1 MAGAAIP
8 QASPQASQ
16 GSQTSNDFYF
26 NPIDPAFRD
35 NPYPHYPAL
44 LSGAPRKFNVFI
56 PTTLV
61 ARYADCLAVLRDPEH
76 FSSRPPA
83 MLAQLRAEF
92 GPFAGAT
99 TMLDS
104 DPPVHT
110 RLRRLVT
117 RAFTSRRV
125 KDIEPRIRAIA
136 EELLGRIARKG
147 DFDLMNDFAG
157 PLPVIVIAEMLGVP
171 AEEHTQFKT
180 WSNQIIE
187 GGRGSFRGVA
197 PGEQVKSTSQELRAY
212 LADQIERRR
221 RAPGE
226 DLITALVQAHDEG
239 GALAADELLA
249 FVVLLLLAGN
259 ETTTN
264 LIGNGTL
271 ALMRHPDQLSRL
283 RGDLSL
289 IPTAIDEMLRFDS
302 PVQSTV
308 RTCAVAT
315 NVGGTE
321 VAVGELL
328 FVILAAA
335 NHDPRHFENPDTFDV
350 ARTPNDHLAFGEGIH
365 FCLGANLARMEGA
378 IAISSMLERLP
389 NLRLATP
396 DAPPQYRG
404 SYLLRGLK
412 ALPMTMS

>member
-1 MAGAAIP
+1 MAGAAVP
-8 QASPQASQ
+8 QA
-16 GSQTSNDFYF
+16 SNDFYF
-26 NPIDPAFRD
+26 NPIDPSFRD

-44 LSGAPRKFNVFI
+44 LSGSPRKFNIFI

-61 ARYADCLAVLRDPEH
+61 ARYDDCLAVLRDPEH

-83 MLAQLRAEF
+83 MLQQLRAEF

-110 RLRRLVT
+110 RLRRLVS
-117 RAFTSRRV
+117 RAFTPRRI

-136 EELLGRIARKG
+136 DELLDRIAPEG
-147 DFDLMNDFAG
+147 SFDLMDEFAG

-171 AEEHTQFKT
+171 PEEHTQFKT

-187 GGRGSFRGVA
+187 GGRGAFRGVA
-197 PGEQVKSTSQELRAY
+197 PGEQVKTTSQELRAY
-212 LADQIERRR
+212 LTAQIERRR
-221 RAPGE
+221 NEPGE

-271 ALMRHPDQLSRL
+271 ALMRHPDQLQRL

-289 IPTAIDEMLRFDS
+289 MPSAIDEMLRFDS

-308 RTCAVAT
+308 RTCAIAT
-315 NVGGTE
+315 NVGGTD
-321 VAVGELL
+321 VAIGELL

-335 NHDPRHFENPDTFDV
+335 NHDPQRFPNPDAFDV

-365 FCLGANLARMEGA
+365 FCLGANLARLEGA
-378 IAISSMLERLP
+378 IAISSMLERFP
-389 NLRLATP
+389 MLRLANP
-396 DAPPQYRG
+396 DASLQYRG

-412 ALPMTMS
+412 TLPMAIA

>member
-1 MAGAAIP
+1 VADAAVTR
-8 QASPQASQ
+8 A
-16 GSQTSNDFYF
+16 SNDFYF
-26 NPIDPAFRD
+26 NPIDPSFRD

-44 LSGAPRKFNVFI
+44 RTGPPRKFNVFI

-61 ARYADCLAVLRDPEH
+61 ARYDNCIAVLRDYEH
-76 FSSRPPA
+76 FSSQPPPA
-83 MLAQLRAEF
+83 LKQLRAEF

-110 RLRRLVT
+110 RLRRLVG
-117 RAFTSRRV
+117 RAFTSRRI
-125 KDIEPRIRAIA
+125 KDIEPRIRVITDELLDRIA
-136 EELLGRIARKG
+136 EAGS
-147 DFDLMNDFAG
+147 FDLMANFAG

-171 AEEHTQFKT
+171 PEEHAQFKV

-197 PGEQVKSTSQELRAY
+197 PDEQVRPAAQELRAF
-212 LADQIERRR
+212 LAEQIERRR
-221 RAPGE
+221 REPGE

-271 ALMRHPDQLSRL
+271 ALMRHPDQLARL
-283 RGDLSL
+283 RGDLAL
-289 IPTAIDEMLRFDS
+289 MPTAIDEMLRYDS

-308 RTCAVAT
+308 RTCVAST
-315 NVGGTE
+315 DVGGAE
-321 VAVGELL
+321 VAAGELL
-328 FVILAAA
+328 FVILASA
-335 NHDPRHFENPDTFDV
+335 NHDSAKFPNADRFDV

-365 FCLGANLARMEGA
+365 FCLGANLARLEGA
-378 IAISSMLERLP
+378 IGISSMLQRFP
-389 NLRLATP
+389 KLRLADP
-396 DAPPQYRG
+396 DAKLEYRG
-404 SYLLRGLK
+404 SYLLRGLR
-412 ALPMTMS
+412 ALPIAIG

>member
-1 MAGAAIP
+1 MTEAAAP
-8 QASPQASQ
+8 QPSD
-16 GSQTSNDFYF
+16 DFYF
-26 NPIDPAFRD
+26 NPIDPSFRD

-44 LSGAPRKFNVFI
+44 RAGSPRKFNVFI

-61 ARYADCLAVLRDPEH
+61 ARYDDCLAVLRDYEH
-76 FSSRPPA
+76 FSSQPPA

-117 RAFTSRRV
+117 RAFTSRRI
-125 KDIEPRIRAIA
+125 KDIEPRIRTIA
-136 EELLGRIARKG
+136 NELLDRIARQ
-147 DFDLMNDFAG
+147 DSFDLMNDFAG

-171 AEEHTQFKT
+171 PEEHAQFKT

-187 GGRGSFRGVA
+187 GGRGSFRGAA
-197 PGEQVKSTSQELRAY
+197 PGEEVKARSQELRAY
-212 LADQIERRR
+212 LANQIERRR
-221 RAPGE
+221 REPGE

-283 RGDLSL
+283 RGDLTL
-289 IPTAIDEMLRFDS
+289 MPTAIDEMLRFDS

-308 RTCAVAT
+308 RSCNVAA
-315 NVGGTE
+315 NVGGTD
-321 VAVGELL
+321 VAVGELV

-335 NHDPRHFENPDTFDV
+335 NHDPAQFENPDAFDI
-350 ARTPNDHLAFGEGIH
+350 ARTPNDHMAFGEGIH

-378 IAISSMLERLP
+378 IAISSMLERFP
-389 NLRLATP
+389 KLRLANP
-396 DAPPQYRG
+396 GAALEYRG

-412 ALPMTMS
+412 ALPMSMG

>member
-1 MAGAAIP
+1 MAGAAVP
-8 QASPQASQ
+8 QA
-16 GSQTSNDFYF
+16 SNDFYF
-26 NPIDPAFRD
+26 NPIDPSFRD

-44 LSGAPRKFNVFI
+44 LTGAPRKFNIFI

-61 ARYADCLAVLRDPEH
+61 ARYDDCLAVLRDHEH

-83 MLAQLRAEF
+83 MLQQLRAEF

-110 RLRRLVT
+110 RLRRLVS
-117 RAFTSRRV
+117 RAFTPRRI

-136 EELLGRIARKG
+136 AELLDRIAREG
-147 DFDLMNDFAG
+147 SFDLMDEFAG

-171 AEEHTQFKT
+171 PAEHAQFKT

-187 GGRGSFRGVA
+187 GGRGTFRGAA
-197 PGEQVKSTSQELRAY
+197 PGEQVKATSQELRSY
-212 LADQIERRR
+212 LTKQIERRR
-221 RAPGE
+221 SDPGD

-239 GALAADELLA
+239 SALAADELLA

-271 ALMRHPDQLSRL
+271 ALMRHPEQLDRL
-283 RGDLSL
+283 RGEPSL
-289 IPTAIDEMLRFDS
+289 MPSAIDEMLRFDS

-308 RTCAVAT
+308 RTCAAGT

-335 NHDPRHFENPDTFDV
+335 NHDPRRFPNPDTFDV
-350 ARTPNDHLAFGEGIH
+350 SRSPNDHLAFGEGIH
-365 FCLGANLARMEGA
+365 FCLGANLARLEGA
-378 IAISSMLERLP
+378 IAISSMLERFP
-389 NLRLATP
+389 KLRLANR
-396 DAPPQYRG
+396 DAPLQYRG

-412 ALPMTMS
+412 TLPMTIR

>member
-8 QASPQASQ
+8 QASLQA
-16 GSQTSNDFYF
+16 SNDFYF
-26 NPIDPAFRD
+26 NPIDPGFRD

-61 ARYADCLAVLRDPEH
+61 ARYDDCLAVLRDFEH

-110 RLRRLVT
+110 RLRRLVS
-117 RAFTSRRV
+117 RAFTSRRI
-125 KDIEPRIRAIA
+125 KDLEPRIRVIA
-136 EELLGRIARKG
+136 ADLLERIARKG
-147 DFDLMNDFAG
+147 EFDLMDDFAG
-157 PLPVIVIAEMLGVP
+157 PLPVMVIAEMLGVP

-197 PGEQVKSTSQELRAY
+197 PGEQAKATSQELRAY

-221 RAPGE
+221 RDPGE
-226 DLITALVQAHDEG
+226 DLVTALVQAHDEG

-271 ALMRHPDQLSRL
+271 ALMRHPDQLARL

-289 IPTAIDEMLRFDS
+289 MPTAIDEMLRFDS

-308 RTCAVAT
+308 RTCAIAT
-315 NVGGTE
+315 NVGGTD

-335 NHDPRHFENPDTFDV
+335 NHDPRQFENPDTFDV
-350 ARTPNDHLAFGEGIH
+350 GRTANDHLAFGEGIH

-378 IAISSMLERLP
+378 IAISSMLEGFP
-389 NLRLATP
+389 KLRLT
-396 DAPPQYRG
+396 DAEAKLEYRG

-412 ALPMTMS
+412 ALPMTAG

>member
-1 MAGAAIP
+1 MAGAA
-8 QASPQASQ
+8 SPQA
-16 GSQTSNDFYF
+16 SNDFYF
-26 NPIDPAFRD
+26 NPIDPSFRD

-44 LSGAPRKFNVFI
+44 LLGAPRKFNVFI

-61 ARYADCLAVLRDPEH
+61 ARYDDCLAVLRDPER

-83 MLAQLRAEF
+83 MLQQLRAEF

-110 RLRRLVT
+110 RLRRLVN

-125 KDIEPRIRAIA
+125 KDMEPRIRAIA
-136 EELLGRIARKG
+136 SDLLDRIARKG
-147 DFDLMNDFAG
+147 EFDLMNDFAG

-171 AEEHTQFKT
+171 AEEHAQFKT

-197 PGEQVKSTSQELRAY
+197 PGEQVKTTSNELRSY
-212 LADQIERRR
+212 LASQIERRR
-221 RAPGE
+221 SVPGE

-289 IPTAIDEMLRFDS
+289 VPTAIDEMLRFDS

-308 RTCAVAT
+308 RTCAVAA

-321 VAVGELL
+321 VAAGELM

-335 NHDPRHFENPDTFDV
+335 NHDPGQFPNPDTFEV
-350 ARTPNDHLAFGEGIH
+350 TRTPNDHLAFGEGIH

-378 IAISSMLERLP
+378 IAISSMLERFAK
-389 NLRLATP
+389 LRLANP
-396 DAPPQYRG
+396 DAPPAYRG

-412 ALPMTMS
+412 ELPMATT

>member
-1 MAGAAIP
+1 MAGAGAP
-8 QASPQASQ
+8 
-16 GSQTSNDFYF
+16 QTSSDFYF
-26 NPIDPAFRD
+26 NPIDPSFRD

-44 LSGAPRKFNVFI
+44 LAGAPRKFNVFL

-61 ARYADCLAVLRDPEH
+61 ARYDDCLAVLRDPEH

-110 RLRRLVT
+110 RLRRLVS
-117 RAFTSRRV
+117 RAFTSRRI
-125 KDIEPRIRAIA
+125 KEIEPRIHAIA
-136 EELLGRIARKG
+136 NELLDRIGREAS
-147 DFDLMNDFAG
+147 FDLMNDFAG

-171 AEEHTQFKT
+171 PEEHAQFKT

-187 GGRGSFRGVA
+187 GGRGTFRGTA
-197 PGEQVKSTSQELRAY
+197 PGEQVKATSGELRGY
-212 LADQIERRR
+212 LANQIERRR
-221 RAPGE
+221 REPGA

-271 ALMRHPDQLSRL
+271 ALMRHHDQLLRL
-283 RGDLSL
+283 RGDLALMPS
-289 IPTAIDEMLRFDS
+289 AIDEMLRFDS

-308 RTCAVAT
+308 RTCAAPA

-321 VAVGELL
+321 VAAGELL

-335 NHDPRHFENPDTFDV
+335 NHDPARFPNPDSFDV
-350 ARTPNDHLAFGEGIH
+350 ARAPNDHLAFGEGIH
-365 FCLGANLARMEGA
+365 FCLGANLARIEGA
-378 IAISSMLERLP
+378 IAISSMLERFPKLQIL
-389 NLRLATP
+389 NRE
-396 DAPPQYRG
+396 APLEYRG

-412 ALPMTMS
+412 TLLMTVS

>member
-1 MAGAAIP
+1 MAGAAP
-8 QASPQASQ
+8 QAP
-16 GSQTSNDFYF
+16 NDFYF
-26 NPIDPAFRD
+26 NPIDPSFRD

-44 LSGAPRKFNVFI
+44 LSGPPRKFNVFI

-61 ARYADCLAVLRDPEH
+61 ARYDDCLALLRDHEH

-83 MLAQLRAEF
+83 MLQQLRAEF

-110 RLRRLVT
+110 RLRRLVS
-117 RAFTSRRV
+117 RAFTPRRI
-125 KDIEPRIRAIA
+125 KDIEPRIQAIA
-136 EELLGRIARKG
+136 KELLDRIAREG
-147 DFDLMNDFAG
+147 NFDLMDEFAG

-171 AEEHTQFKT
+171 PEEHAQFKT

-187 GGRGSFRGVA
+187 GGRGSFRGAA
-197 PGEQVKSTSQELRAY
+197 PGEQVKATSQELRAY
-212 LADQIERRR
+212 LANQIERRR
-221 RAPGE
+221 REPGD

-239 GALAADELLA
+239 GTLAADELLA

-271 ALMRHPDQLSRL
+271 ALMRHPDQLQLL
-283 RGDLSL
+283 RGNLSL
-289 IPTAIDEMLRFDS
+289 MPAAIDEMLRFDS

-308 RTCAVAT
+308 RTCAIEA
-315 NVGGTE
+315 NVGGTD
-321 VAVGELL
+321 VAAGELV

-335 NHDPRHFENPDTFDV
+335 NHDPDKFPNADTFDV
-350 ARTPNDHLAFGEGIH
+350 ARTPNDHIAFGEGIH
-365 FCLGANLARMEGA
+365 FCLGANLARLEGA
-378 IAISSMLERLP
+378 IAIASMLERFP
-389 NLRLATP
+389 KLRLA
-396 DAPPQYRG
+396 AP
-404 SYLLRGLK
+404 
-412 ALPMTMS
+412 

>member
-1 MAGAAIP
+1 MGGA
-8 QASPQASQ
+8 ASPQTSQ
-16 GSQTSNDFYF
+16 GSNDFYF

-35 NPYPHYPAL
+35 NPYVHYPAL
-44 LSGAPRKFNVFI
+44 LSGPPRKFNVFI

-61 ARYADCLAVLRDPEH
+61 ARYDDCLAVLRDHEH

-83 MLAQLRAEF
+83 MLQQLRAEF

-110 RLRRLVT
+110 RLRRLVS
-117 RAFTSRRV
+117 RAFTPRRI

-136 EELLGRIARKG
+136 AELLDRVAREG
-147 DFDLMNDFAG
+147 SFDLMEDLAS
-157 PLPVIVIAEMLGVP
+157 PLPMIVIAEMLGVP
-171 AEEHTQFKT
+171 PEEHAQFKA
-180 WSNQIIE
+180 WSNSIIE

-197 PGEQVKSTSQELRAY
+197 PGEQVKSNSQELRTY
-212 LADQIERRR
+212 LSAQIELRRR
-221 RAPGE
+221 EPGA

-239 GALAADELLA
+239 GALSAEELLA

-283 RGDLSL
+283 RGDLGL
-289 IPTAIDEMLRFDS
+289 MPRAIDEMLRFDG
-302 PVQSTV
+302 PVQATV
-308 RTCAVAT
+308 RNCTTAT
-315 NVGGTE
+315 SIGGTDI
-321 VAVGELL
+321 AVGELV

-335 NHDPRHFENPDTFDV
+335 NRDEAKFNGPDHFDI
-350 ARTPNDHLAFGEGIH
+350 ARTPNDHIAFGEGIH
-365 FCLGANLARMEGA
+365 FCLGASLARMEGE
-378 IAISSMLERLP
+378 IALAAMLERFP
-389 NLRLATP
+389 KLRLATP
-396 DAPPQYRG
+396 EAPLEYRG
-404 SYLLRGLK
+404 SYLLRGMK
-412 ALPMTMS
+412 TLPMITG

>member
-1 MAGAAIP
+1 MGAAAVP
-8 QASPQASQ
+8 Q
-16 GSQTSNDFYF
+16 GSNDFYF
-26 NPIDPAFRD
+26 NPIDPAFRN

-44 LSGAPRKFNVFI
+44 LSGPPRKFNVFI

-61 ARYADCLAVLRDPEH
+61 ARYDDCLAVLRDHEH

-83 MLAQLRAEF
+83 MLQQLRAEF

-110 RLRRLVT
+110 RLRRLVS
-117 RAFTSRRV
+117 RAFTPRRI
-125 KDIEPRIRAIA
+125 KDVEPRIRAIA
-136 EELLGRIARKG
+136 GELLDRIARAG
-147 DFDLMNDFAG
+147 SFDLMEDLAS
-157 PLPVIVIAEMLGVP
+157 PLPMIVIAEMLGVP
-171 AEEHTQFKT
+171 PEEHAQFKA
-180 WSNQIIE
+180 WSNSIIE
-187 GGRGSFRGVA
+187 GGRGTLRGVT
-197 PGEQVKSTSQELRAY
+197 PGEKVKATSQELRDY
-212 LADQIERRR
+212 LTGQIERRR
-221 RAPGE
+221 REPGE

-239 GALAADELLA
+239 GTLSAEELLA

-283 RGDLSL
+283 RGDLAL
-289 IPTAIDEMLRFDS
+289 LPRAIDEMLRFDS

-308 RTCAVAT
+308 RSCAGAV

-321 VAVGELL
+321 VAAGELV

-335 NHDPRHFENPDTFDV
+335 NHDPARFPNPDTFDV
-350 ARTPNDHLAFGEGIH
+350 ARNPNDHLAFGEGIH
-365 FCLGANLARMEGA
+365 FCLGANLARMEGE
-378 IAISSMLERLP
+378 IAISSMLERFP
-389 NLRLATP
+389 KLRLA
-396 DAPPQYRG
+396 DSEAPLEYRG

-412 ALPMTMS
+412 ALQMVTA

>member
-1 MAGAAIP
+1 MAGAAAP
-8 QASPQASQ
+8 EAAQ
-16 GSQTSNDFYF
+16 GSNDFYF
-26 NPIDPAFRD
+26 NPIDPSFRN

-44 LSGAPRKFNVFI
+44 LSGPPRKFNVFI
-56 PTTLV
+56 PTTLI
-61 ARYADCLAVLRDPEH
+61 ARYDDCLAVLRDPEH

-83 MLAQLRAEF
+83 MLQQLRAEF

-110 RLRRLVT
+110 RLRRLVS
-117 RAFTSRRV
+117 RAFTPRRI

-136 EELLGRIARKG
+136 DELLDRIAQR
-147 DFDLMNDFAG
+147 DSFDLMEDLAS
-157 PLPVIVIAEMLGVP
+157 PLPMIVIAEMLGIP
-171 AEEHTQFKT
+171 PEEHAQFRT

-197 PGEQVKSTSQELRAY
+197 PGEQVKTTSNELRAY
-212 LADQIERRR
+212 LSEQIQRRR
-221 RAPGE
+221 SDPGD

-271 ALMRHPDQLSRL
+271 ALMRHPEQLSRL

-308 RTCAVAT
+308 RTCAAAA
-315 NVGGTE
+315 NVGGTD

-335 NHDPRHFENPDTFDV
+335 NHDPRRFSNPDTFDV
-350 ARTPNDHLAFGEGIH
+350 ARTPNDHVAFGEGIH
-365 FCLGANLARMEGA
+365 FCIGANLARFEGA
-378 IAISSMLERLP
+378 IAISSMLERFP
-389 NLRLATP
+389 KLRLADQ
-396 DAPPQYRG
+396 DAPLEYRG

-412 ALPMTMS
+412 TLPLAAS

>member
-1 MAGAAIP
+1 MAGAAVH
-8 QASPQASQ
+8 QA
-16 GSQTSNDFYF
+16 SNDFYF
-26 NPIDPAFRD
+26 NPIDPSFRD

-44 LSGAPRKFNVFI
+44 LSGSPRKFNIFI

-61 ARYADCLAVLRDPEH
+61 ARYDDCLAVLRDPEH

-83 MLAQLRAEF
+83 MLQQLRAEF

-110 RLRRLVT
+110 RMRRLVS
-117 RAFTSRRV
+117 RAFTPRRI

-136 EELLGRIARKG
+136 DELLDRIAREG
-147 DFDLMNDFAG
+147 SFDLMDEFAG

-171 AEEHTQFKT
+171 PEEHTQFKT

-187 GGRGSFRGVA
+187 GGRGAFRGVA
-197 PGEQVKSTSQELRAY
+197 PGDQVKTTSQELRAY
-212 LADQIERRR
+212 LTAQIERRR
-221 RAPGE
+221 REPGD

-308 RTCAVAT
+308 RTCAIAT
-315 NVGGTE
+315 NVGGTD
-321 VAVGELL
+321 VAIGELL

-335 NHDPRHFENPDTFDV
+335 NHDPRRFPNPDAFDV

-365 FCLGANLARMEGA
+365 FCLGANLARLEGA
-378 IAISSMLERLP
+378 IAISSMLERFP
-389 NLRLATP
+389 KLRLANP
-396 DAPPQYRG
+396 DALLQYRG

-412 ALPMTMS
+412 TLPMSIN

>member
-1 MAGAAIP
+1 MGESAA
-8 QASPQASQ
+8 PQASQ
-16 GSQTSNDFYF
+16 GSNDFYF
-26 NPIDPAFRD
+26 NPIDPAFRN

-44 LSGAPRKFNVFI
+44 LAGAPRKFNVFI

-61 ARYADCLAVLRDPEH
+61 ARYDDCLAVLRDHEH

-83 MLAQLRAEF
+83 MLQQLRAEF

-110 RLRRLVT
+110 RLRRLVS
-117 RAFTSRRV
+117 RAFTPRRI

-136 EELLGRIARKG
+136 NELLDRIAREG
-147 DFDLMNDFAG
+147 SFDLMEDLAS
-157 PLPVIVIAEMLGVP
+157 PLPMIVIAEMLGVP
-171 AEEHTQFKT
+171 PEEHAQFKA
-180 WSNQIIE
+180 WSNSIIE
-187 GGRGSFRGVA
+187 GGRGTLRGVS
-197 PGEQVKSTSQELRAY
+197 PGDKVKATSQELRDY
-212 LADQIERRR
+212 LTAQIERRR
-221 RAPGE
+221 REPGE
-226 DLITALVQAHDEG
+226 DLISALVQAHDEG
-239 GALAADELLA
+239 GTLSAEELLA

-283 RGDLSL
+283 RDDLAR
-289 IPTAIDEMLRFDS
+289 IPGAIDEMLRFDP

-308 RTCAVAT
+308 RTCATAT
-315 NVGGTE
+315 NVGGAE
-321 VAVGELL
+321 VAAGELV

-335 NHDPRHFENPDTFDV
+335 NHDPRKFANPDTFDI
-350 ARTPNDHLAFGEGIH
+350 ARTPNDHIAFGEGIH
-365 FCLGANLARMEGA
+365 FCLGANLARLEGEIA
-378 IAISSMLERLP
+378 IASMLERFP
-389 NLRLATP
+389 KLRLADP
-396 DAPPQYRG
+396 DAPLEYRG

-412 ALPMTMS
+412 LLPMAIA

>member
-1 MAGAAIP
+1 
-8 QASPQASQ
+8 
-16 GSQTSNDFYF
+16 
-26 NPIDPAFRD
+26 
-35 NPYPHYPAL
+35 
-44 LSGAPRKFNVFI
+44 
-56 PTTLV
+56 
-61 ARYADCLAVLRDPEH
+61 
-76 FSSRPPA
+76 
-83 MLAQLRAEF
+83 MLQQLRAEF

-110 RLRRLVT
+110 RLRRLVS
-117 RAFTSRRV
+117 RAFTPRRI

-136 EELLGRIARKG
+136 DELLDRIAREG
-147 DFDLMNDFAG
+147 SFDLMDEFAG

-171 AEEHTQFKT
+171 PEEHTQFKT

-197 PGEQVKSTSQELRAY
+197 PGEQVKATSQELRAY
-212 LADQIERRR
+212 LTTQIERRR
-221 RAPGE
+221 REPGE

-239 GALAADELLA
+239 GALASDELLA

-289 IPTAIDEMLRFDS
+289 MPSAIDEMLRFDS

-308 RTCAVAT
+308 RTCAAEA
-315 NVGGTE
+315 NVGGTDI
-321 VAVGELL
+321 AVGELV

-335 NHDPRHFENPDTFDV
+335 NHDPRRFPNPDTFDV

-365 FCLGANLARMEGA
+365 FCLGANLARLEGA
-378 IAISSMLERLP
+378 IAISSMVERFLK
-389 NLRLATP
+389 LRLANP
-396 DAPPQYRG
+396 EAPLQYRG

-412 ALPMTMS
+412 TLPMTIR